1 MAQKNNRLLQSITV
15 ICGLALCISAFQYY
29 QSGQINWYQNPLN
42 SARDLMAELDVSAPD
57 TARSSTSGVEIQGQ
71 VSSITDGDT
80 LRINNITGISDIIRL
95 YGIDAPERDQPYG
108 TEATKALS
116 SKVADAKVRIVVQD
130 TDDYG
135 RQVGTVYLDH
145 RNINLEMVAQGHAW

>member
-1 MAQKNNRLLQSITV
+1 MARKNNRLLQSITV

-29 QSGQINWYQNPLN
+29 QVGQINWYQDPLN
-42 SARDLMAELDVSAPD
+42 STQDLMAGLDELVPD
-57 TARSSTSGVEIQGQ
+57 TASSSTSGVEIQGQ

-80 LRINNITGISDIIRL
+80 LRINNTTGGSDIIRL

-130 TDDYG
+130 TDDYD
-135 RQVGTVYLDH
+135 R
-145 RNINLEMVAQGHAW
+145 